1 MVQRHPSPRC
11 KKAAGTRSVSIRRHS
26 LKEKDMKFKSAGAL
40 VMLTLLLTM
49 AALSGCSK
57 SAPER
62 TDAQLA
68 GDVQTRIS
76 SDPALAGRQ
85 ISINADKGVVT
96 LSGNVNS
103 DAEVTSALGDAQ
115 QAQGVKQVISRLA
128 VQTAAV
134 TPPPAPEP
142 EPDLAPTKSSASHT
156 PTTTSHGHSRHSLP
170 SPGSSYSNSQGTS
183 TTTTASNTGSDLG
196 SSAAPANTYTPPPPP
211 PPPQKVTVPAGTV
224 FQVRT
229 VEGLSSETN
238 HESDPWHGTLNS
250 DIVVDDQTVIPAGAE
265 VEGHVMEA
273 HASTHYTGGASLV
286 LGVDKVNFNGK
297 SYQIATD
304 TWQRKADTRGKNTVE
319 KTAGGA
325 AVGAILGG
333 IFGGGKGA
341 AIGSVAGAGAGA
353 GANTITKGQKVE
365 LRPETLVSFKL
376 QNPISVMP
384 SASTERHG
392 TVIRPDSSPDQQ

>member
-1 MVQRHPSPRC
+1 MR
-11 KKAAGTRSVSIRRHS
+11 
-26 LKEKDMKFKSAGAL
+26 FKSAGA
-40 VMLTLLLTM
+40 VLTLALLLAI

-57 SAPER
+57 SANVAER
-62 TDAQLA
+62 TDAQVA

-76 SDPALAGRQ
+76 GDPALSGRQ

-103 DAEVTSALGDAQ
+103 DAEVTSALNDAQ
-115 QAQGVKQVISRLA
+115 QAQGVKQVVSRLA
-128 VQTAAV
+128 VQQASAA
-134 TPPPAPEP
+134 PAPEP
-142 EPDLAPTKSSASHT
+142 EPPAPEPRRAST
-156 PTTTSHGHSRHSLP
+156 RATTTHVRSRHSLP
-170 SPGSSYSNSQGTS
+170 SSSSSYANSQGTS
-183 TTTTASNTGSDLG
+183 ATTTTASNTGSDCG
-196 SSAAPANTYTPPPPP
+196 SNSSAPAPANTYTPPPPP
-211 PPPQKVTVPAGTV
+211 PPPQKITVPAGTV
-224 FQVRT
+224 LQVRT

-238 HESDPWHGTLNS
+238 HEGDAWHGTLNS
-250 DIVVDDQTVIPAGAE
+250 DITVDDQTVIPAGAD

-273 HASTHYTGGASLV
+273 HAATHYTGGASLV
-286 LGVDKVNFNGK
+286 LGVDRVSFEGK
-297 SYQIATD
+297 TYQIATD

-353 GANTITKGQKVE
+353 GANTITKGQRVD

-376 QNPISVMP
+376 QNPISVLP
-384 SASTERHG
+384 SASTGRHG
-392 TVIRPDSSPDQQ
+392 TVIRPDNSTDQPQ

>member
-1 MVQRHPSPRC
+1 MR
-11 KKAAGTRSVSIRRHS
+11 
-26 LKEKDMKFKSAGAL
+26 FKSAGA
-40 VMLTLLLTM
+40 VLTLALLLAI

-57 SAPER
+57 SANVAER
-62 TDAQLA
+62 TDAQVA

-76 SDPALAGRQ
+76 GDPALSGRQ

-103 DAEVTSALGDAQ
+103 DAEVTSALNDAQ
-115 QAQGVKQVISRLA
+115 QAQGVKQVVSRLA
-128 VQTAAV
+128 VQQASAA
-134 TPPPAPEP
+134 PAPEP
-142 EPDLAPTKSSASHT
+142 EPPAPEPRRAST
-156 PTTTSHGHSRHSLP
+156 RATTTHVRSRHSLP
-170 SPGSSYSNSQGTS
+170 SSSGSYANSQGTS
-183 TTTTASNTGSDLG
+183 TTTAASNTGSDFG
-196 SSAAPANTYTPPPPP
+196 SSNTAPAPANTYTPPPPP
-211 PPPQKVTVPAGTV
+211 PPPQKITVPAGTV
-224 FQVRT
+224 LQVRT

-238 HESDPWHGTLNS
+238 HEGDAWHGTLNS
-250 DIVVDDQTVIPAGAE
+250 DITVDDQTVIPAGAD

-286 LGVDKVNFNGK
+286 LGVDKVNFDGK
-297 SYQIATD
+297 TYQIATD

-384 SASTERHG
+384 SASTGRHG
-392 TVIRPDSSPDQQ
+392 TVIRPDNSTDQPQ